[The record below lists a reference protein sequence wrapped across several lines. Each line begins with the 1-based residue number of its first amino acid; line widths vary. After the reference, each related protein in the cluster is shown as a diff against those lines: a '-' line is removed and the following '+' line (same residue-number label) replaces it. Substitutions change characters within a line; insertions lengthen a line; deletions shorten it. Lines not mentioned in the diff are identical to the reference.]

1 MRVQV
6 LDENRRV
13 VAERKALRRVEAQS
27 LAHFDLTTDEIEGVA
42 LWHPSHPHLYSVVCS
57 LYKGRKLVDSEEVTF
72 GFRWFE
78 WTADK
83 GFFLNGK
90 HFFFRGANVHQDH
103 AGWGDAVTEEAM
115 RRDVRMMKEVGFDMI
130 RGSHYP
136 HAPAFSDACDRE
148 ACSFGLKSRFGVR
161 PVRKWMAVGRPVLIP

>member
-1 MRVQV
+1 MCAIWRTRRTIRIEVQV

-90 HFFFRGANVHQDH
+90 HFFFRG
-103 AGWGDAVTEEAM
+103 
-115 RRDVRMMKEVGFDMI
+115 RMYI
-130 RGSHYP
+130 RIMLDGETLS
-136 HAPAFSDACDRE
+136 
-148 ACSFGLKSRFGVR
+148 L
-161 PVRKWMAVGRPVLIP
+161 RKPCAATYG